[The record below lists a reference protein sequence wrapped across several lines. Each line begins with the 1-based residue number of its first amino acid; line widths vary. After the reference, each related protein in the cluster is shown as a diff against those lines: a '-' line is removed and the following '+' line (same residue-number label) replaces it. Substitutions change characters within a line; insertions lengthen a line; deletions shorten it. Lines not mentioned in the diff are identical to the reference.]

1 MNKKLLG
8 TLVVALVL
16 LFGCKDEENGNQPV
30 ELNEEETNIGEEP
43 AELKFIAPLTGE
55 EVDDEVLQRP
65 IAVTI
70 NNHPLARPQAG
81 ISSADIVYEL
91 LVEGQ
96 ATRFLAIYQSQ
107 LPEQVGPIRSAR
119 DYLIQLAKGFDGF
132 YLAHGYSPSALEL
145 LNSGT
150 VDHANGM
157 KYDGIYFKRSSDRKA
172 PHNSYIS
179 AENIQAVAEKV
190 GIDLTLHK
198 KTEMTF
204 YDSIENVKIGK
215 SASEIQMN
223 YFGSNSSSNSTYT
236 YDEKAQKYLKAYGT
250 QAMLD
255 ELTNMQVA
263 VSNVLFFEAPHRVVD
278 SEGRRVITL
287 SEGGNA
293 YVFQAGVMREATW
306 KNKNG
311 VLVAIEEDGSEV
323 KLIPGKTWVHLVPTS
338 PGLTKSVLYSE

>member
-8 TLVVALVL
+8 ALVIALVL
-16 LFGCKDEENGNQPV
+16 LFGCKDKENDITEPVPGNDV
-30 ELNEEETNIGEEP
+30 DSVIDLEP
-43 AELKFIAPLTGE
+43 KYVAPLTGE
-55 EVDDEVLQRP
+55 KMEEEVTQRP

-91 LVEGQ
+91 LVEGD

-119 DYLIQLAKGFDGF
+119 DYLIELAKGLDSF

-150 VDHANGM
+150 IDHANGM
-157 KYDGIYFKRSSDRKA
+157 RYDGIYFKRSSNRKA

-179 AENIQAVAEKV
+179 AENIKAVAEKV
-190 GIDLTLHK
+190 GINLTLHK
-198 KTEMTF
+198 KSELTF
-204 YDSIENVKIGK
+204 YDSIENVKIGN
-215 SASEIQMN
+215 SASKIQMN
-223 YFGSNSSSNSTYT
+223 YFNSNSSSNSTYT
-236 YDEKAQKYLKAYGT
+236 YEEKSQTYLKAYGT

-255 ELTNMQVA
+255 ELTNSQVA
-263 VSNVLFFEAPHRVVD
+263 VSNVLFFEAPHRVAD

-293 YVFQAGVMREATW
+293 YVFQAGVMREVAW

-311 VLVAIEEDGSEV
+311 VLVAVEEDGSEV